1 MCVKDTIQVK
11 CICKVGKMKNSVE
24 AKGII
29 TTDEKSKR
37 SSQLE
42 CIESFFHKQRIESF
56 IHFHYKYAFIEDILN
71 AI

>member
-1 MCVKDTIQVK
+1 
-11 CICKVGKMKNSVE
+11 MKNSVE